1 MKRSLILNRWKT
13 PDGTVLISYHTHD
26 FVSHKDANGEEYF
39 IDGGNDYVR
48 RSNNKEPMEN
58 MCVYS
63 DDQFSVIR
71 TVLCRG
77 TFDKDGKRVFI
88 PLCNMSN
95 PHIEN
100 CITYYKQLFN
110 ENGCSN
116 KYMIY
121 YLVELLFRWYSN
133 KYIDEKKYIKIDET
147 CVSKEFVEFT
157 SINGSFKSDIVNCV
171 KKLEDNINDNIHSDK
186 SGIVDSVK
194 KLTDNI
200 NAGIHSDKEETIM
213 LIKHIVNLW
222 SDKDS
227 TIKEMLMNWNI
238 K

>member
-48 RSNNKEPMEN
+48 MSGNKEPMEN

-77 TFDKDGKRVFI
+77 TFDENDKRIWI

-95 PHIEN
+95 PHLEN
-100 CITYYKQLFN
+100 CVTYYARSFN
-110 ENGCSN
+110 EDGCTN
-116 KYMIY
+116 RYMIY

-133 KYIDEKKYIKIDET
+133 KYIDEKTYTKIDTT

-157 SINGSFKSDIVNCV
+157 SISDS
-171 KKLEDNINDNIHSDK
+171 LEC
-186 SGIVDSVK
+186 GIVDSVK
-194 KLTDNI
+194 KLADNI
-200 NAGIHSDKEETIM
+200 NAGIHSNKDETIM

-222 SDKDS
+222 SDKDP
-227 TIKEMLMNWNI
+227 TIKEMLVNWNI